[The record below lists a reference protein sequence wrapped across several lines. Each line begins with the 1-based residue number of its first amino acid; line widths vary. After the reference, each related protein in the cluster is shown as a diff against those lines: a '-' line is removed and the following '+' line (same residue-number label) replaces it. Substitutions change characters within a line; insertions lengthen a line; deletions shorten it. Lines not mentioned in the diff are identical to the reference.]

1 MEVNKKSKK
10 KKKEEEEEAQITGVS
25 EEVLFFFCPFP
36 LTLQKHV
43 SACSHWSAIHLVGVG
58 IMYSHR

>member
-25 EEVLFFFCPFP
+25 EEVLFFCPFP